1 MLNENQIKKYIQPLL
16 PEPTTVCKSGKIAG
30 KIECILF
37 DIYGT
42 LFVSGSG
49 DIGLSKKQA
58 RHSKAL
64 ERLLQRFHIAKSP
77 DLILNDLHHAIE
89 QRHAELR
96 NDGIDY
102 PEVKIDAIWKRILI
116 DKDMDTVQNF
126 AVEFELIVNPVYPM
140 PHIKEMLAKIGS
152 QNIKMGIISNAQ
164 FYTPYLFKW
173 LIGSSVHKLGFD
185 PDLTLYSYTF
195 SHAKPS
201 EYLFRIAAE
210 RLEKI
215 NIPAYKTL
223 FVGNDMLN
231 DIYPAIKTGFKTA
244 LFAGDRRSLR
254 MRQDDPRCKHLKADI
269 IITDLIQL
277 LEYA

>member
-1 MLNENQIKKYIQPLL
+1 MLNENQVKKYIRPLL
-16 PEPTTVCKSGKIAG
+16 PIPTSVRKSGKIAE

-58 RHSKAL
+58 RHAKAL
-64 ERLLQRFHIAKSP
+64 ESLLQRFHIAKSP
-77 DLILNDLHHAIE
+77 GLILNDLHHAIE
-89 QRHAELR
+89 QKHAELK
-96 NDGIDY
+96 NGGIDY
-102 PEVKIDAIWKRILI
+102 PEVRIDTIWKRILI
-116 DKDMDTVQNF
+116 DKDMETVQNF
-126 AVEFELIVNPVYPM
+126 ALEFELIINPVYPM
-140 PHIKEMLAKIGS
+140 PHVKETLAKIGS

-173 LIGSSVHKLGFD
+173 LTGSNAHTLGFD

-195 SHAKPS
+195 NHAKPS
-201 EYLFRIAAE
+201 EYLFQIAAE
-210 RLEKI
+210 QLEKI

-223 FVGNDMLN
+223 FVGNDMRN
-231 DIYPAIKTGFKTA
+231 DIYPAKKTGFKTA